1 MSTGGIAVSRGARSP
16 CPRLPLGHPDKG
28 EEAEATGDSVSCPGV
43 SLKVP
48 HALPM
53 QYQRGRAEESHDALA
68 PERTLRRRGM
78 DVQTLLLAVL
88 KLSWSAASAYLG
100 SVGVWLPRLAGMT
113 IVLVLTLSLLHR
125 LLLHSSARLLVRQQ
139 DEMKRELLRLRLQ
152 SPRST

>member
-1 MSTGGIAVSRGARSP
+1 
-16 CPRLPLGHPDKG
+16 
-28 EEAEATGDSVSCPGV
+28 
-43 SLKVP
+43 
-48 HALPM
+48 
-53 QYQRGRAEESHDALA
+53 
-68 PERTLRRRGM
+68 M

-100 SVGVWLPRLAGMT
+100 SVSVWLPRLAGMT